1 MAFPQHLPLQACRQA
16 QLFLTWKGKYFPETS
31 SRFLGTFHWP
41 KFVPIPISRKIIYKG
56 DKIGTSG
63 LHSSPFI
70 TWARL
75 VAAQMNQ
82 DLVSI
87 TDHASIVSATAIK
100 LTCVWFSLP
109 HFILGSISTM
119 DLVQLLKKFELNLM
133 TLKVSE
139 VSLLFSEIDEP
150 IYCTQR
156 IQPLASQRWIN
167 LNTRHSVTKTNNI
180 IRHCPGDK
188 PEFVLINKL
197 KYTLSSVCY
206 KQPRYSNIKKDQA
219 KSQYSLPQ
227 KDKFLFF
234 TKFKCQGQSFCSY
247 SLEIY
252 L

>member
-1 MAFPQHLPLQACRQA
+1 MQAG
-16 QLFLTWKGKYFPETS
+16 LVVSDLE
-31 SRFLGTFHWP
+31 
-41 KFVPIPISRKIIYKG
+41 RKIFSRNLQQIFRYISLA
-56 DKIGTSG
+56 KICPHSHFWKNYLQRRQD
-63 LHSSPFI
+63 LHIWFRFI
-70 TWARL
+70 TIHHLGQAGCRT
-75 VAAQMNQ
+75 MNQ

-100 LTCVWFSLP
+100 LTCVWFSLS
-109 HFILGSISTM
+109 HFILGS
-119 DLVQLLKKFELNLM
+119 M
-133 TLKVSE
+133 TLKIRE

-167 LNTRHSVTKTNNI
+167 LNTRHSVIKTNNI

-219 KSQYSLPQ
+219 KSQQSLPQ
-227 KDKFLFF
+227 KDTFLFF
-234 TKFKCQGQSFCSY
+234 TKFHLRVLFHRQLYKRTEKCAQTNRGKCGLVEPAFD
-247 SLEIY
+247 
-252 L
+252 